1 MRVFSLSIRERR
13 GNGKTGA
20 GYILNA
26 SDRCDPRRTLRI
38 NLLEGNAWQRRRKGR
53 RSGLS
58 PVLIRWMEGR
68 ESEAAWMLNDVVQM
82 NLVTISRFGI
92 AQESLRAVCSRVMY
106 GDLTPTFISQWTR
119 MQFHTLWFQL
129 HERKLEKWF
138 VLFFC
143 NGVEGF
149 SLHLSF

>member
-68 ESEAAWMLNDVVQM
+68 ESEAGWMLNDVVQM

-119 MQFHTLWFQL
+119 
-129 HERKLEKWF
+129 
-138 VLFFC
+138 C
-143 NGVEGF
+143 NFTHCDF
-149 SLHLSF
+149 SSMRGSWKNDLYCFSVME